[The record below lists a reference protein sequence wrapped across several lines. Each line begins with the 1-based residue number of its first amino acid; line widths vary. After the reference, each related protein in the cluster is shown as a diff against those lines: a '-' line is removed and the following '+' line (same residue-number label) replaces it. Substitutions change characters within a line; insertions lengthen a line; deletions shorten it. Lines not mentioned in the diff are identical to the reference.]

1 MPLLNFFPPLWK
13 EKFSPPLD
21 SLQLVPTIGLPI
33 ITLKST
39 FEINN
44 AVLIMDEKC
53 STSHRKSAN
62 IAYYQTQVRIYKSN
76 GIWQST
82 SPRFTRI
89 QPIRINEKRVN
100 DPTTELL

>member
-1 MPLLNFFPPLWK
+1 MEGEILPSSG
-13 EKFSPPLD
+13 FSTVGTTG
-21 SLQLVPTIGLPI
+21 SPI

-62 IAYYQTQVRIYKSN
+62 IAYYQIQVRIYKSN

-89 QPIRINEKRVN
+89 QPIRINEKPTCKVGASHRVILMY
-100 DPTTELL
+100 DVK